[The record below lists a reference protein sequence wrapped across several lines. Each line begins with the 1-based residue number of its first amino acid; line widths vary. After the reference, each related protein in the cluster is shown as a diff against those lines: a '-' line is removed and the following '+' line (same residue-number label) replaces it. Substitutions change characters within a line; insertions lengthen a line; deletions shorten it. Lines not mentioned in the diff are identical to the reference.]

1 MVFFEVMTI
10 RSKSGF
16 VPGAERFVRMTGSTN
31 EATHVGVAGA
41 YTLSL
46 KET

>member
-1 MVFFEVMTI
+1 MALFEAMTT
-10 RSKSGF
+10 RSKSDYAF
-16 VPGAERFVRMTGSTN
+16 GAERFVPMTGSTN

-41 YTLSL
+41 CTLNL

>member
-1 MVFFEVMTI
+1 MVFFEVMTT
-10 RSKSGF
+10 RSKSDYVF
-16 VPGAERFVRMTGSTN
+16 GAERFVRMTGSTN

-41 YTLSL
+41 YTLNL